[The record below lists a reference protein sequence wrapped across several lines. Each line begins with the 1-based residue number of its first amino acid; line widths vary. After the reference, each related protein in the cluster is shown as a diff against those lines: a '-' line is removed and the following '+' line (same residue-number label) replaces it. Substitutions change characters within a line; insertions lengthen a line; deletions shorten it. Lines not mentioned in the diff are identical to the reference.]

1 MAKADI
7 DQTLENQFLERL
19 SQYGYEVTRN
29 TKVKGSSE
37 TEHTFAMMAD
47 KDDGFFN
54 YNVAIGSSTSR
65 HEEVGLGAII
75 NFAEKAND
83 ANINDK
89 LFIAIPKLGTMGTNF
104 AQQQGIKVL
113 NEEDLKAFL
122 DAPPPVAK
130 NHNPIEFSSKTKLL
144 KSLAEHGYRLEEKAK
159 IKGESGTEHT
169 FEILAYIDDGLI
181 THPMS
186 IDFLSGDGEV
196 KADVVSLLDARSQDT
211 GITRSVLIAS
221 PKLSPEAAQF
231 ADKQQIKVFEVA
243 KTTPEE
249 PATEPSA
256 SKKTPAQS
264 NKEPTTTKT
273 AEPAPAQSNKE
284 PTTTKTAEP
293 APAQS
298 NKEPTTTKTPEPAP
312 AQSSKEPT
320 TTKTP
325 EPAPAQSRRETTT
338 KTAEPVPAE
347 PVAAGP
353 ASGVARLNVLTQAP
367 TPEALNLIP
376 ENLARKHNVVPLVVE
391 DETLRVAMSNPDDIL
406 SIEALAARTKKRI
419 LAVPASADDIREAI
433 DFNYQAFGE
442 IAKQFGSVVTTAE
455 AIPAEKAAAAV
466 ADDSPLAKALNLLV
480 EEAVKSRASDIHI
493 EPEADK
499 LRVRYRIDGILH
511 EVTSL
516 PIGAHGP
523 LISRIKILAGM
534 NIADPRR
541 PQDGQFSFVSAGR
554 DVDIRVAT
562 ISTVHGET
570 AVLRLLDK
578 SMAVMSLSQIGFL
591 PESQEK
597 FERTLMAPY
606 GMLLLSGPTGAGKTT
621 TLYAAVNSLDKVGH
635 NIITIEDPVE
645 YRFRGIN
652 QIQINPKAGVTFASG
667 LRAIVR
673 LDPDVILVGEIRDN
687 ETADIATQSALTGH
701 LVLSSVHANDTV
713 GVLFR
718 LIDLGVEPFLICSAV
733 ICIVAQRMVR
743 RVCPSCAHEV
753 TAPMVEQAA
762 YHRET
767 GEERS
772 EFSYG
777 TGCKACTYT
786 GYLGRTGLFEILT
799 ISDEIKHAIVTGA
812 SAAEIRAQAIKEG
825 MITLAKDG
833 MLKAGAGITTPFEV
847 LRNAYSSSG

>member
-1 MAKADI
+1 MAKADVS
-7 DQTLENQFLERL
+7 QTPENQFLERL
-19 SQYGYEVTRN
+19 TQHGYEVTKN
-29 TKVKGSSE
+29 VKVKGGSG
-37 TEHTFAMMAD
+37 TEHTFATMAS
-47 KDDGFFN
+47 KDDGFFK

-65 HEEVGLGAII
+65 NEEVGLGAII
-75 NFAEKAND
+75 NFAEKATD
-83 ANINDK
+83 ANIHDK
-89 LFIAIPKLGTMGTNF
+89 VFLAIPKLVTMGVNF

-113 NEEDLKAFL
+113 NEEDLKSFL
-122 DAPPPVAK
+122 DASPPVVNK
-130 NHNPIEFSSKTKLL
+130 NHNPVEFSSKSKLL

-159 IKGESGTEHT
+159 IKGESGSEHT

-186 IDFLSGDGEV
+186 IDFLSGDGEI
-196 KADVVSLLDARSQDT
+196 KADVVSMLDARSQDT

-221 PKLSPEAAQF
+221 PKLSPEAMQLAE
-231 ADKQQIKVFEVA
+231 KQQIKIFEVDKA
-243 KTTPEE
+243 TPEE
-249 PATEPSA
+249 PATEPPA
-256 SKKTPAQS
+256 TKKAPAQQS
-264 NKEPTTTKT
+264 KESTTTKAT
-273 AEPAPAQSNKE
+273 EPAPAQQSKE
-284 PTTTKTAEP
+284 STTTKATEP
-293 APAQS
+293 APAQQS
-298 NKEPTTTKTPEPAP
+298 KESTTTKTTEPAP
-312 AQSSKEPT
+312 V
-320 TTKTP
+320 
-325 EPAPAQSRRETTT
+325 EPA
-338 KTAEPVPAE
+338 V
-347 PVAAGP
+347 AGP
-353 ASGVARLNVLTQAP
+353 SSGVARLNVLAQAP

-376 ENLARKHNVVPLVVE
+376 ENLARKHNVVPLAIE

-406 SIEALAARTKKRI
+406 AIEALAARTKKRI
-419 LAVPASADDIREAI
+419 VAVPASATDIREAI

-442 IAKQFGSVVTTAE
+442 IAKQFGSVVPTTD
-455 AIPAEKAAAAV
+455 AITADKAAAAV

-493 EPEADK
+493 EPEVDR

-516 PIGAHGP
+516 PVGAHGP

-541 PQDGQFSFVSAGR
+541 PQDGQFSFVAPGR

-562 ISTVHGET
+562 ISTVLGET

-597 FERTLMAPY
+597 FERMLMAPY

-673 LDPDVILVGEIRDN
+673 LDPDVILVGEIRDK

-701 LVLSSVHANDTV
+701 LVLCSVHANDTV

-743 RVCPSCAHEV
+743 RVCPNCTHKV

-762 YHRET
+762 YHREM

-772 EFSYG
+772 EFDYG
-777 TGCKACTYT
+777 AGCKACTYT

-799 ISDEIKHAIVTGA
+799 ISDEIKRSIVTGA
-812 SAAEIRAQAIKEG
+812 SATEIRAQAIKEG
-825 MITLAKDG
+825 MITLVKDG
-833 MLKAGAGITTPFEV
+833 MLKASMGITTPFEV
-847 LRNAYSSSG
+847 LRNAYSASD

>member
-7 DQTLENQFLERL
+7 RQTPENQFIKRLE
-19 SQYGYEVTRN
+19 QHGYEVTRDA
-29 TKVKGSSE
+29 KVKGSSG
-37 TEHTFAMMAD
+37 TEHAFSMVAN

-54 YNVAIGSSTSR
+54 YNVAIGSSASR

-83 ANINDK
+83 AGVRDK
-89 LFIAIPKLGTMGTNF
+89 VFIAIPKLGTMGSNF

-113 NEEDLKAFL
+113 NEEDVNAFL
-122 DAPPPVAK
+122 DASSPPVAK
-130 NHNPIEFSSKTKLL
+130 NHNPVEFNSKAKLL
-144 KSLAEHGYRLEEKAK
+144 KSLAERGYRLEEKAK

-169 FEILAYIDDGLI
+169 FEILAYADDGLI

-186 IDFLSGDGEV
+186 IDFLSSADGEV
-196 KADVVSLLDARSQDT
+196 KMEVVSLLDARAQDT
-211 GITRSVLIAS
+211 GITRSVLVAS
-221 PKLSPEAAQF
+221 PKLSPEAMQF
-231 ADKQQIKVFEVA
+231 AEKQHIKVFEVNKA
-243 KTTPEE
+243 TPEE
-249 PATEPSA
+249 PAAEPQAAKKAPSQPTE
-256 SKKTPAQS
+256 
-264 NKEPTTTKT
+264 EPTTKIN
-273 AEPAPAQSNKE
+273 ESAPS
-284 PTTTKTAEP
+284 
-293 APAQS
+293 
-298 NKEPTTTKTPEPAP
+298 
-312 AQSSKEPT
+312 QSSKEPT
-320 TTKTP
+320 TTKRA
-325 EPAPAQSRRETTT
+325 EPAPAQPSKGPTTT
-338 KTAEPVPAE
+338 RIAESTPLEPVVTGAS
-347 PVAAGP
+347 
-353 ASGVARLNVLTQAP
+353 SGVARLNVLTQAP

-376 ENLARKHNVVPLVVE
+376 ENLARKHNVVPLAVE
-391 DETLRVAMSNPDDIL
+391 DETLRVAMANPDDIL
-406 SIEALAARTKKRI
+406 AIEALAARTKKRI
-419 LAVPASADDIREAI
+419 VAVPASAVDIREAI

-442 IAKQFGSVVTTAE
+442 IAKQFGSMVTAPE
-455 AIPAEKAAAAV
+455 SISPEKAAAAV
-466 ADDSPLAKALNLLV
+466 ADDSPLAKALSLLV

-493 EPEADK
+493 EPEVDR

-523 LISRIKILAGM
+523 LISRIKILSGM

-562 ISTVHGET
+562 ISTVTGET

-578 SMAVMSLSQIGFL
+578 SMSVLSLSQVGFL

-597 FERTLMAPY
+597 FERMLMAPY

-621 TLYAAVNSLDKVGH
+621 TLYAAVNSLDKVGR

-645 YRFRGIN
+645 YRFRGVN

-673 LDPDVILVGEIRDN
+673 LDPDIILVGEIRDN

-743 RVCPSCAHEV
+743 RVCRNCAHKV
-753 TAPMVEQAA
+753 TAPLVEQAA

-772 EFSYG
+772 EFNYG
-777 TGCKACTYT
+777 AGCKACTYT

-799 ISDEIKHAIVTGA
+799 ISDTINHAIVTGA
-812 SAAEIRAQAIKEG
+812 SATEIRALAIKEG
-825 MITLAKDG
+825 MITLARDG

-847 LRNAYSSSG
+847 LRNAYSAS